1 MDIKVLAPEDIPFD
15 ERAIQSAFE
24 RDLGKLDDGLEF
36 VASEV
41 VIGTGRIDTLAFD
54 VINNR
59 PVFIEYKRP
68 GDFDKDALIQL
79 MDYLSWFARDENRMA
94 VLESMIRQK
103 RPAMKDFEPSI
114 RVICVVADIS
124 DRIRNAIYAIANEV
138 KIFSYMLATDTNG
151 KLVLV
156 PKLEV
161 DNSDVEARIPQ
172 ATSEEELLRKH
183 PHLKDLFA
191 KIRSRL
197 DRDGTTS
204 YTTSRS
210 FRFKKERVFAK
221 LHFRK
226 KYIQLELRVG
236 RAVVNDPLFTY
247 WRQGESSWGYVH
259 LYPGTEIPDKT
270 YAWIDLARKH
280 SAESQPDDDEAPE
293 PCAV

>member
-1 MDIKVLAPEDIPFD
+1 MDIKVLAAEDVPFD
-15 ERAIQSAFE
+15 EKAVQGAFE

-54 VINNR
+54 ALNSR

-68 GDFDKDALIQL
+68 GDLDKDALIQL

-94 VLESMIRQK
+94 VLEGLVRQK
-103 RPAMKDFEPSI
+103 RPATKEFDPSI

-138 KIFSYMLATDTNG
+138 KVFSYMLATDTSG

-172 ATSEEELLRKH
+172 VASEDELLRKH
-183 PHLKDLFA
+183 PHLKDLFG
-191 KIRSRL
+191 RLQSRL
-197 DRDGTTS
+197 EKDGTTS

-210 FRFKKERVFAK
+210 FRFKKERIFAK

-236 RAVVNDPLFTY
+236 RGTVSDSQFTY
-247 WRQGESSWGYVH
+247 WRQGNSSWGYVH
-259 LYPGTEIPDKT
+259 LYPDNSVPEKV

-280 SAESQPDDDEAPE
+280 AAESQGDDDEGAE
-293 PCAV
+293 E

>member
-1 MDIKVLAPEDIPFD
+1 MEIKVLAAEDIPYQ

-24 RDLGKLDDGLEF
+24 CDMGKLDEGLEF

-41 VIGTGRIDTLAFD
+41 IIGTGRIDTLAID
-54 VINNR
+54 TNNNR

-94 VLESMIRQK
+94 VLESVIRQRK
-103 RPAMKDFEPSI
+103 PDIKGFEPSI

-124 DRIRNAIYAIANEV
+124 DRIRNAIYAIANDV
-138 KIFSYMLATDTNG
+138 KVFSYMLATDTSG

-172 ATSEEELLRKH
+172 AVSEDELLRKH
-183 PHLKDLFA
+183 PHLKGLFE
-191 KIRSRL
+191 KLRSWL
-197 DRDGTTS
+197 ERDGTTT

-210 FRFKKERVFAK
+210 FRFKQERVFAK

-236 RAVVNDPLFTY
+236 RGSVNDPLFTY

-259 LYPGTEIPDKT
+259 LYPEAAMPKDLH
-270 YAWIDLARKH
+270 AWIELARRQ
-280 SAESQPDDDEAPE
+280 SAESQVDDEDSAE
-293 PCAV
+293 G

>member
-1 MDIKVLAPEDIPFD
+1 MDIKVLSAEDIPFD
-15 ERAIQSAFE
+15 ERAIQAAFE
-24 RDLGKLDDGLEF
+24 RDLAKLDDGLEF

-54 VINNR
+54 AVNNR

-94 VLESMIRQK
+94 VLENLIRQK
-103 RPAMKDFEPSI
+103 RPSTKDFDPSV
-114 RVICVVADIS
+114 RVICVVGDIS
-124 DRIRNAIYAIANEV
+124 DRIRSAIYAVANEV
-138 KIFSYMLATDTNG
+138 KVFTYLLARDTNE

-161 DNSDVEARIPQ
+161 DNSDVETRIPE

-183 PHLKDLFA
+183 AHLKDLFL
-191 KIRSRL
+191 KLRSRL
-197 DRDGTTS
+197 DRDGATS

-210 FRFKKERVFAK
+210 FRFKKERIFAK

-236 RAVVNDPLFTY
+236 RGAVTDPEFTY
-247 WRQGESSWGYVH
+247 WRQGDSSWGYVH
-259 LYPGTEIPDKT
+259 LYPDDAIPERMF
-270 YAWIDLARKH
+270 AWIDLARKY
-280 SAESQPDDDEAPE
+280 SAESQAEDDAAEE
-293 PCAV
+293 